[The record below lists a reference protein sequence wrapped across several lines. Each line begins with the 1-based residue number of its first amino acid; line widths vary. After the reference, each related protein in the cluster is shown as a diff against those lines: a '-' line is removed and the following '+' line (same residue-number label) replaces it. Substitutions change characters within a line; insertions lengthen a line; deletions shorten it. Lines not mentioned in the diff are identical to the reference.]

1 MRVAIPLK
9 NENEIFANAGHAP
22 FFGIFE
28 LKGAGAFKSF
38 SLVDM
43 RANPRANLEAEHGC
57 MHSHAG
63 MSEEELEAHKRE
75 HDVLADL
82 AQDCSMLLV
91 KRACKNTTS
100 VMQKRGIAIKKLP
113 QEVNSAMEALRFA
126 LS

>member
-9 NENEIFANAGHAP
+9 NEKEIFANAGHAP

-28 LKGAGAFKSF
+28 LQGAGAFKSF
-38 SLVDM
+38 LLVDM
-43 RANPRANLEAEHGC
+43 RSNPRANLEAEHGC

-63 MSEEELEAHKRE
+63 MSDAELEAHKKE

-82 AQDCSMLLV
+82 ARDCSMLLV
-91 KRACKNTTS
+91 KRACKNTAS
-100 VMQKRGIAIKKLP
+100 VMEKRGIVIKKLP
-113 QEVNSAMEALRFA
+113 KEVNSALEALKFA